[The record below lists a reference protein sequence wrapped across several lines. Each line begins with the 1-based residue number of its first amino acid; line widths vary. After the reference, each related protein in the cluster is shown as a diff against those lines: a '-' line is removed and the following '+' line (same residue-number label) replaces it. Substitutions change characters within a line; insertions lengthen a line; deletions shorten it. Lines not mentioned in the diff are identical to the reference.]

1 MMSTSQEQRL
11 VLIPHEKNIFL
22 EVLELRYV
30 FTQDTTESLK
40 KIVYITTKQIKNIL
54 AFILLSKIGF
64 LKKLTLTK
72 NCPEIFKLRNSFQF
86 Y

>member
-11 VLIPHEKNIFL
+11 VLIPHEKNIFSRSISIK
-22 EVLELRYV
+22 VL

-64 LKKLTLTK
+64 
-72 NCPEIFKLRNSFQF
+72 F
-86 Y
+86 